1 MTNQKRAGFLVVGIF
16 LLGACM
22 RAPFTSVPSIVNEI
36 AASFHVPTTSL
47 GILTTIPLLCFAAIS
62 SLVPAVSRKLGNE
75 LALAIALALLAAGS
89 ALRILSFGALMA
101 GTVLI
106 GVATTFINV
115 LMPALITEKRPQQIG
130 PLTSLYNVSLTMFSA
145 IGAYLITPIAHR
157 TSWQFGIL
165 CLTFLV
171 LLTLVLWLPNLRDRQ
186 PVAAAED
193 AAEASPKVWKNPRAW
208 LLTLY
213 FGLSSFVFYTTVA
226 WLPSIAMT
234 SGLSATKAS
243 LVAGLFQLF
252 SMPTAFVVPMLA
264 TKVKK
269 RGGIV
274 LVAGGLTILGYLG
287 LLLPLNSLAYYTLLA
302 LFLGL
307 GTASTLALIMTL
319 FGLKGASQAETRALG
334 GMAQSIGYLLAAV
347 GPWLTGNLKALTNNW
362 QLALWVNILVGVAFV
377 IFGLLSERHDKL
389 SEN

>member
-145 IGAYLITPIAHR
+145 IGAYPNRPPHQLAVRHPLPDL
-157 TSWQFGIL
+157 FGPL
-165 CLTFLV
+165 
-171 LLTLVLWLPNLRDRQ
+171 D
-186 PVAAAED
+186 
-193 AAEASPKVWKNPRAW
+193 PR
-208 LLTLY
+208 
-213 FGLSSFVFYTTVA
+213 
-226 WLPSIAMT
+226 P
-234 SGLSATKAS
+234 
-243 LVAGLFQLF
+243 LVA
-252 SMPTAFVVPMLA
+252 
-264 TKVKK
+264 
-269 RGGIV
+269 
-274 LVAGGLTILGYLG
+274 
-287 LLLPLNSLAYYTLLA
+287 
-302 LFLGL
+302 
-307 GTASTLALIMTL
+307 
-319 FGLKGASQAETRALG
+319 
-334 GMAQSIGYLLAAV
+334 
-347 GPWLTGNLKALTNNW
+347 
-362 QLALWVNILVGVAFV
+362 
-377 IFGLLSERHDKL
+377 
-389 SEN
+389 